1 MKLPLPDSIAG
12 RTILVLL
19 VGLTVSHLLSTGI
32 YHRDL
37 LTALGMSG
45 DMHVAE
51 RVATIARTV
60 AGLPTT
66 ERENAAHAASNTT
79 LEAHW
84 DEAPAV
90 QAETKS
96 TEGLSSHLNSMLPA
110 FQANGLRSVSG
121 ADSMPGHG
129 SSTLL
134 LSLPLEDGSW
144 INFRLATPHVSTA
157 DSQHLLISTSLM
169 AVAVLLF
176 SGMLVR
182 ILTAPLRDLSRAAE
196 RLGVDM
202 TAPPLAESGPREVRQ
217 AARAFNNMQQRI
229 KRLVTDR
236 TQMLAAIS
244 HDLRT
249 PITRLRLRAEFVEEA
264 EQRTKMMAD
273 LQEMEA
279 MISSTLA
286 FLREDS
292 DREEARVI
300 SVDALLETICD
311 DMTDAGNDVRF
322 EAEER
327 VTLRC
332 RQLSMKRAFT
342 NLIDNAVKYG
352 GQAAVTLSN
361 EPGMVRVDI
370 DDAGPG
376 IPEDLHEKVFTPF
389 FRAEQSRNRGTG
401 GTGLGLTVARSVV
414 RAHGGDIELCNSP
427 ANGLRVTVRIPQA
440 A

>member
-1 MKLPLPDSIAG
+1 MRFPLPDSIAG

-19 VGLTVSHLLSTGI
+19 VGLTVSHLLSTGV

-37 LTALGMSG
+37 LAALGVSG

-51 RVATIARTV
+51 RLATVTRTV
-60 AGLPTT
+60 ADLPTT
-66 ERENAAHAASNTT
+66 ERERAAHAASNSS
-79 LEAHW
+79 LDAHW
-84 DEAPAV
+84 DVEPAV
-90 QAETKS
+90 PSEGRQ
-96 TEGLSSHLNSMLPA
+96 TEGLVSHLVPLLPSH
-110 FQANGLRSVSG
+110 QRNGLRSVSR
-121 ADSMPGHG
+121 ADVMPGHG
-129 SSTLL
+129 GGTTMISI
-134 LSLPLEDGSW
+134 PLEDGSW
-144 INFRLATPHVSTA
+144 INFRTANPQVSAA

-169 AVAVLLF
+169 AIAVLLF

-202 TAPPLAESGPREVRQ
+202 TAPPLEESGPREVRQ

-229 KRLVTDR
+229 KRLITDR

-249 PITRLRLRAEFVEEA
+249 PITRLRLRAELVEES
-264 EQRTKMMAD
+264 EQRTKIMAD

-279 MISSTLA
+279 MVASTLA

-311 DMTDAGNDVRF
+311 DMSDAGHEVRF
-322 EAEER
+322 EACDR
-327 VTLRC
+327 ANLRC

-352 GQAAVTLSN
+352 GTAVVTLYRGSDAI
-361 EPGMVRVDI
+361 RVEI
-370 DDAGPG
+370 DDAGSG

-389 FRAEQSRNRGTG
+389 FRAEQSRNRATG

-414 RAHGGDIELCNSP
+414 RAHGGDIELTRSP
-427 ANGLRVTVRIPQA
+427 MNGLRVTVKIPLA
-440 A
+440 L

>member
-1 MKLPLPDSIAG
+1 MRFPLPDSIAG

-19 VGLTVSHLLSTGI
+19 VGLTVSHLLSTGV

-37 LTALGMSG
+37 LAALGVSG

-51 RVATIARTV
+51 RLATVTRTV
-60 AGLPTT
+60 ADLPTT
-66 ERENAAHAASNTT
+66 ERERAAHAASNSS
-79 LEAHW
+79 LDAHW
-84 DEAPAV
+84 DVEPAV
-90 QAETKS
+90 PSDGRQ
-96 TEGLSSHLNSMLPA
+96 TEGLVGHLMPLLPTH
-110 FQANGLRSVSG
+110 QRNGLRAVSG
-121 ADSMPGHG
+121 ADIMPGHG
-129 SSTLL
+129 GGTTMISI
-134 LSLPLEDGSW
+134 PLEDGSW
-144 INFRLATPHVSTA
+144 INFRTANPQVSAA

-169 AVAVLLF
+169 AIAVLLF

-202 TAPPLAESGPREVRQ
+202 TAPPLEESGPREVRQ

-229 KRLVTDR
+229 KRLITDR

-249 PITRLRLRAEFVEEA
+249 PITRLRLRAELVEES
-264 EQRTKMMAD
+264 EQRTKIMAD

-279 MISSTLA
+279 MVASTLA

-311 DMTDAGNDVRF
+311 DMSDAGHEVRF
-322 EAEER
+322 EACDR
-327 VTLRC
+327 AVLRC

-352 GQAAVTLSN
+352 GTAVVTLYR
-361 EPGMVRVDI
+361 GADAIRVEI

-376 IPEDLHEKVFTPF
+376 ISEDLHEKVFTPF
-389 FRAEQSRNRGTG
+389 FRAEQSRNRTTG

-414 RAHGGDIELCNSP
+414 RAHGGDIELSRSP
-427 ANGLRVTVRIPQA
+427 MNGLRVTVRIPLA
-440 A
+440 L